1 MKEGG
6 ELVKILKSKSF
17 GEHVKTI
24 DFPDMP
30 HGWVSRGNLDDPK
43 TV

>member
-17 GEHVKTI
+17 GDQVKTI

-30 HGWVSRGNLDDPK
+30 HGWVTRGNLDDPN
-43 TV
+43 VV